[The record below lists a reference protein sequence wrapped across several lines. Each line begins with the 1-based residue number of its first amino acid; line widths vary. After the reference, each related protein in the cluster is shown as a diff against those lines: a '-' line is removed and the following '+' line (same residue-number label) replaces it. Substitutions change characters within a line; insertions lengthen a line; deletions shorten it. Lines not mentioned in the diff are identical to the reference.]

1 MLPLA
6 EISSDAVAALIT
18 VGVTVLIA
26 FVIDRFVIGRGT
38 RMARRVGDVGTSRA
52 AETRLRVVRRLVFVG
67 ILIIG
72 GALALSRFAN
82 FERLAAGILAS
93 SAVLTLVI
101 GLAARQVFANPMA
114 GLMIAITQP
123 IRIGDSVTIDDITGR
138 VDDVTLSYT
147 FVDTGD
153 GRLMV
158 VPNERVVGSILF
170 NRSTGDRSAPAAAS
184 VWLPPAADLASARSA
199 LSAEGIARVD
209 VAEMTADG
217 VRLEVHDR
225 REPERTK
232 TGEEESALRERAQG
246 ALRAAG
252 LLNAEETG

>member
-6 EISSDAVAALIT
+6 EISNDAVAALIT
-18 VGVTVLIA
+18 IGVTVLIA
-26 FVIDRFVIGRGT
+26 VVVDRFVIGRGT

-123 IRIGDSVTIDDITGR
+123 IRIGDSVTIDDVSGR

-158 VPNERVVGSILF
+158 VPNERVVGSVLF
-170 NRSTGDRSAPAAAS
+170 NRSTGDRTAPAAAS
-184 VWLPPAADLASARSA
+184 VWLPPAADIANARAA
-199 LSAEGIARVD
+199 LSAEGIARID

-252 LLNAEETG
+252 LLNAEQTG